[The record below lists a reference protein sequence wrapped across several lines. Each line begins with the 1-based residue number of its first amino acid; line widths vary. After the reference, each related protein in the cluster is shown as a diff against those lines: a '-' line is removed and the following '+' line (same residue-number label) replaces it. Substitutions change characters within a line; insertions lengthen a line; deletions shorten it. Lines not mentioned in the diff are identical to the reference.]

1 MGSVPESGG
10 SGSDLRRRQTSIYLS
25 TCASAAAA
33 LSSSSE
39 YSSSSHSLWS
49 AERGSFSV
57 TGIDIFER
65 SFPMFLHNCKSGG
78 IRGIYKAVSL
88 RFKVPLGRGRACNLA
103 TFFLDP
109 I

>member
-1 MGSVPESGG
+1 MLWMGNVPESGG
-10 SGSDLRRRQTSIYLS
+10 SGSDLRRRQTNIYLS

-33 LSSSSE
+33 LSSNSE

-49 AERGSFSV
+49 AERGSFNV

-88 RFKVPLGRGRACNLA
+88 LLMVPLCRGKHCAQLHGPN
-103 TFFLDP
+103 
-109 I
+109 